1 MELSLDAASLKSA
14 LAADDE
20 FWRHWGF
27 EAWNQ
32 GPLAGVA
39 RRQRFVK
46 DGLLGPIAEYRAW
59 DHILWDAGQPEDR
72 EALWSAL
79 QPRPELMTQRFLF
92 LLPEAGPVRRIKS
105 FSD

>member
-1 MELSLDAASLKSA
+1 MVLPLDAESLKST

-27 EAWNQ
+27 EAWSQ

-46 DGLLGPIAEYRAW
+46 DGILGPIAEYRAW
-59 DHILWDAGQPEDR
+59 DHILWEVGRLEDR
-72 EALWSAL
+72 EDLWSTL
-79 QPRPELMTQRFLF
+79 RPRPELMTQRYLF
-92 LLPEAGPVRRIKS
+92 LLP
-105 FSD
+105 